1 MVDPAPTHRA
11 AAHLVVDGVCK
22 TFGAFRALDRV
33 MLNVDKASIHAV
45 LGENGAGK
53 TSLMN
58 VLYGIYRPDLGE
70 IRIDGKAVELR
81 SPRDAIRL
89 RIGMIHQHFHL
100 ADALTVTE
108 NIVLGLGHA
117 VSVLRLS
124 IHGPRIRAMS
134 EALGFEIDPEV
145 EVWRLPMG
153 MRQRVEILKALYRGA
168 DILVLDEPTS
178 MLAPSEIATFLEGL
192 RRLKAAGTTIL
203 LVTHK
208 LEEVMGVTDAV
219 SVMRAGR
226 VVAELRTQDT
236 DAKEL
241 SRLMI
246 GRDIKIQASAA
257 AAAPGPAALTL
268 TGVSARSDR
277 NLIALDRVS
286 LTVRSGEILG
296 IVGIDG
302 NGQRELAE
310 VITGLRPLD
319 AGCIEARGRDIGPLN
334 VKQRM
339 TEAGIRFVPEDR
351 HAAGL
356 VLDHS
361 VASNFVLRSFDRPP
375 ASRRGLMDGSFI
387 AQNGRR
393 LVAGYDIRVDS
404 PGQSARD
411 LSGGN
416 QQKIILARE
425 IEAKPQILVI
435 AQATKGLDVGAIEFV
450 QSKILEQRANGV
462 AVLYISTELEHVME
476 VADRIGVIC
485 AGRIVG
491 ELDPK
496 DVTAEAIGLLMAGVT
511 AEAAA

>member
-1 MVDPAPTHRA
+1 
-11 AAHLVVDGVCK
+11 
-22 TFGAFRALDRV
+22 
-33 MLNVDKASIHAV
+33 
-45 LGENGAGK
+45 
-53 TSLMN
+53 
-58 VLYGIYRPDLGE
+58 
-70 IRIDGKAVELR
+70 
-81 SPRDAIRL
+81 
-89 RIGMIHQHFHL
+89 
-100 ADALTVTE
+100 
-108 NIVLGLGHA
+108 
-117 VSVLRLS
+117 
-124 IHGPRIRAMS
+124 
-134 EALGFEIDPEV
+134 
-145 EVWRLPMG
+145 
-153 MRQRVEILKALYRGA
+153 
-168 DILVLDEPTS
+168 
-178 MLAPSEIATFLEGL
+178 
-192 RRLKAAGTTIL
+192 
-203 LVTHK
+203 
-208 LEEVMGVTDAV
+208 MGVTDAV

-361 VASNFVLRSFDRPP
+361 VASNFVLCSFDCPP

-393 LVAGYDIRVDS
+393 LVAAATTSASTRQGRARAIS
-404 PGQSARD
+404 PAATSKKSFWRAR
-411 LSGGN
+411 
-416 QQKIILARE
+416 
-425 IEAKPQILVI
+425 
-435 AQATKGLDVGAIEFV
+435 
-450 QSKILEQRANGV
+450 SKR
-462 AVLYISTELEHVME
+462 SRKFSSSH
-476 VADRIGVIC
+476 R
-485 AGRIVG
+485 R
-491 ELDPK
+491 
-496 DVTAEAIGLLMAGVT
+496 
-511 AEAAA
+511 